1 MVNVECTSKTKILM
15 ADGVPTDK
23 VMYTF
28 RCVYPRFIH
37 AQVLT
42 HRNMAR
48 NTMSSRAVPTK
59 RVIEEV
65 ERNPVWPRQFGAN
78 QRGMVAGEPLTGAAL
93 KRAED
98 SWDSARLCAIELAKE
113 LADNGVHKEVVN
125 RILEPFLHIVT
136 YITVEQSDLVAF
148 LMLRCA
154 DDAQPEIRELAEAMR
169 SAASSAHFREST
181 THLPLG
187 GPTGVESDSEIVV
200 GQVVSIARVSYSADL
215 LPPLVWTKQLEFY
228 STLIRDKHWSPFE
241 HVVAHETA
249 VPKVKAGVFGKHG
262 LVTLRDQ
269 IGG

>member
-1 MVNVECTSKTKILM
+1 MVKVECTSKTRILM
-15 ADGVPTDK
+15 ADGVPSDK

-78 QRGMVAGEPLTGAAL
+78 QKGMVAGEPLTGDAL

-98 SWDSARLCAIELAKE
+98 SWDSARLCAIELAQE
-113 LADNGVHKEVVN
+113 MADNGVHKEVVN

-136 YITVEQSDLVAF
+136 YITVEQEDLWAF
-148 LMLRCA
+148 LMLRTA
-154 DDAQPEIRELAEAMR
+154 PDAQPEIQELAHAMHD
-169 SAASSAHFREST
+169 AATAAPFREST

-200 GQVVSIARVSYSADL
+200 GQVVSIARVSYSTDL
-215 LPPLVWTKQLEFY
+215 LPPLVWSKQLEFY
-228 STLIRDKHWSPFE
+228 ATLIRDKHWSPFE
-241 HVVAHETA
+241 HVVAHGSAFPAE
-249 VPKVKAGVFGKHG
+249 KSGVFGKHG

-269 IGG
+269 LGG